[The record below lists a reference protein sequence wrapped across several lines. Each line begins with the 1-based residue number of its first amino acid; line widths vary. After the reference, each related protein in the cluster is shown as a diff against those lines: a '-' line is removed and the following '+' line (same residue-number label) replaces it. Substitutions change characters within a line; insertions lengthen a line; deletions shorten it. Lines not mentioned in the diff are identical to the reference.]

1 MDGWMDAHGWMLSA
15 IVIEHIK
22 SGIIDQKGGAIA
34 WCGSIAWVPTRSVNS
49 IGKVGR
55 RSIETEKTMGQIETV
70 GDRSTDGSTRS
81 EK

>member
-1 MDGWMDAHGWMLSA
+1 MCFFA

-55 RSIETEKTMGQIETV
+55 RSIETEKTMGHIETDIGDPI